1 VRPNIEGFSKCFEG
15 FPGLSHTGARQWI
28 ILMLW
33 TTGFAKWIHARLRID
48 RAASSV
54 MLKRIGVSIDQE
66 LSRLF
71 SSHLNILH
79 RCLL

>member
-1 VRPNIEGFSKCFEG
+1 MKEKLQVFEWKCGFAH
-15 FPGLSHTGARQWI
+15 LSHSRMRQRI
-28 ILMLW
+28 ILLLW
-33 TTGFAKWIHARLRID
+33 TTGFAKWIHASLRID
-48 RAASSV
+48 RGASSV